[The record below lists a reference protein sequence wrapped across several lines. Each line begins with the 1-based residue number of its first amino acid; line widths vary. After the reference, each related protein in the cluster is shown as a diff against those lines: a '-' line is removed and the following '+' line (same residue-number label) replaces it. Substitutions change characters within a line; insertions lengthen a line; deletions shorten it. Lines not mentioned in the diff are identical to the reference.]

1 MATAAEEAAA
11 LFDNPQS
18 HHQKTHPEDAA
29 GSPAHSSDASF
40 DHEDKHSHRDDDE
53 DEDGNTMP
61 AVIDPVSNYHIPRG
75 THFDANTG
83 PKGVIADARAFEQAK
98 KQQWKFRTHGD
109 SSAAPAVTKERS
121 VSPSQDE
128 DLDDKEFFDRW
139 RKSELAK
146 VMSRDVNSR
155 RRSPSVRQYGT
166 MQRVDASGYL
176 DAIEK
181 VGHETTV
188 VVCIY
193 DDEVCLLNL
202 SQPPAGSTCW
212 SPLLIA
218 VMHAPVGR
226 QPPSRRLPRE
236 PRAETHIHPVRQA
249 PLRRGGGRY
258 RQRADRVGL
267 PRRRPGC
274 EHDGNRR

>member
-18 HHQKTHPEDAA
+18 HSHKTHPEDAA
-29 GSPAHSSDASF
+29 GSPAHSSDDGF
-40 DHEDKHSHRDDDE
+40 EHEDKHSQHQDSDE
-53 DEDGNTMP
+53 DSNTMP
-61 AVIDPVSNYHIPRG
+61 AAIDPVSNYHIPRG

-98 KQQWKFRTHGD
+98 KQQWKFRSNGAV
-109 SSAAPAVTKERS
+109 AAPAVTKERS
-121 VSPSQDE
+121 VSPSKEEE

-181 VGHETTV
+181 VGHETMV

-193 DDEVCLLNL
+193 DDRVC
-202 SQPPAGSTCW
+202 SF
-212 SPLLIA
+212 
-218 VMHAPVGR
+218 
-226 QPPSRRLPRE
+226 
-236 PRAETHIHPVRQA
+236 
-249 PLRRGGGRY
+249 
-258 RQRADRVGL
+258 
-267 PRRRPGC
+267 RP
-274 EHDGNRR
+274 